1 MKHVLV
7 ICLLVIGTV
16 GSAQEFTN
24 LPDKYQ
30 EKLARIKNDKKR
42 LKKYHKYL
50 RKDSTKRSAVLDSL
64 KRSAKSQVP
73 GDAAIDSTLIN
84 RGTNKVKSAVMDS
97 LSQANIEIPT
107 LDSTEVKGRVNQE
120 VREQINDE
128 LGVDVPNISLDSTV
142 SDQAVNR
149 VKQELN
155 TISNEELG
163 VDVPNIPLDSTVSD
177 HAANRVK
184 QELNTI
190 SDEELGVDVPSLQLD
205 SAGRAKLAKDIEQ
218 RAGDELK
225 NVEGFDQIG
234 DKGELGK
241 LDEYKG
247 QLEQTRQQMQ
257 QDLAKQRMKEKMASQ
272 AKEYISKHADKLQ
285 QVQSQMGELKKKY
298 SYVPNSN
305 DLSTAKKRTSLED
318 EPLGR
323 RLVFGGNFN
332 VTETNPVSIDLSP
345 IIGYKINTLFEVG
358 ITGLYRA
365 QFNADRSGVQA
376 EGEHTYGYSAF
387 VNHMVFKN
395 FFGYLEGE
403 NISRVKIIQDQP
415 IREWDQTLLLGI
427 GRRFNIAKWLEMQAI
442 ITYNFLHEN
451 QDGVYNSPVVFKTGV
466 RWKR

>member
-128 LGVDVPNISLDSTV
+128 LDVDVPNISLDSTV

-149 VKQELN
+149 VRQELN
-155 TISNEELG
+155 TISN
-163 VDVPNIPLDSTVSD
+163 
-177 HAANRVK
+177 
-184 QELNTI
+184 
-190 SDEELGVDVPSLQLD
+190 EELGVDVPSLQLD